1 MPAGYIMHVSAL
13 RGLSHLNNQDEK
25 RQQVGVSF
33 ASTRSTGQLTQCAA
47 KLGPV
52 MLRGPGYLKKHGTSI
67 LESMGLL
74 APCIHDGNGVYFLA
88 ASR

>member
-52 MLRGPGYLKKHGTSI
+52 MGFVPGYLRDTATMYQHSGDDGTS
-67 LESMGLL
+67 LWS
-74 APCIHDGNGVYFLA
+74 
-88 ASR
+88 